1 MYRFAAKRI
10 LVQSKTLITNPNN
23 QTRNLLHLSRLITT
37 TTNAPD
43 PNFPQKPIGQDA
55 TNVAEK
61 LAAETLKKVAEE
73 GADGRSQNESRGRER
88 EGRPRVEYKDEQAR
102 VLQASLPH
110 VLRLGWSEAA
120 QPLNIPTS
128 FNQQAVLIDEI
139 LHASVKDAFDL
150 EKTVQEAKYLAEAVG
165 AGIGRECLKEVD
177 EHKITHCKC

>member
-23 QTRNLLHLSRLITT
+23 NNNQRRNLLHLLRSI

-43 PNFPQKPIGQDA
+43 PNFPQKPITNQKIIPNSPPASSAENRSTSERLGQDV

-61 LAAETLKKVAEE
+61 LASEAAETLKKVADE
-73 GADGRSQNESRGRER
+73 GVDDRSQNENRGRER

-110 VLRLGWSEAA
+110 VVRFH
-120 QPLNIPTS
+120 S
-128 FNQQAVLIDEI
+128 F
-139 LHASVKDAFDL
+139 
-150 EKTVQEAKYLAEAVG
+150 
-165 AGIGRECLKEVD
+165 
-177 EHKITHCKC
+177 